1 MHKVYNF
8 VRNGLKYTTV
18 VLALILLIGQV
29 STILNEVV
37 GGNEENHSG
46 TDRLGIKDEDFDKE
60 IFFLMTTNI
69 QRNNYRK
76 IFTFREENIS
86 KIGKKSGPSLSIY
99 QDCHENSNVLLKML
113 NLIFKCSL
121 AFLAGGLL
129 SDMKFIKFGV
139 F

>member
-1 MHKVYNF
+1 MQKVYNF

-46 TDRLGIKDEDFDKE
+46 TDRLGIKDKDLNKE
-60 IFFLMTTNI
+60 KKILMTANI
-69 QRNNYRK
+69 QRNNYKK
-76 IFTFREENIS
+76 IFTIRDENIS
-86 KIGKKSGPSLSIY
+86 KIGKKSGPSISIY
-99 QDCHENSNVLLKML
+99 QDCHENSNVLLKIL
-113 NLIFKCSL
+113 NLIFKCCL